1 MNHAKPLRM
10 GAVSFLL
17 VGVERAAHG
26 EGGVRGEKCGQRVW
40 VFHKIRKEY
49 LRSMRR
55 MGENEKVVDIR
66 VQDPA
71 DTVKVYATF
80 RPGDI
85 LHFVDTGGE
94 ALRVILGK
102 ISSYPTVR
110 EALDDVGYKN
120 AFPEAASLD
129 DAEDRCLSLGN
140 YRRILA
146 GHPSGGQDGKPVFAL
161 WFMRYM
167 FYVAGPYTPRSSKPG
182 TPEAEVEL
190 KHNIERAI
198 HAGKDILTMGYIP
211 IVPHSLFNGWEHL
224 PGLDEG
230 LVVMTE
236 KAAVARCEAFFKI
249 ASSFGTDSEERL
261 ARALGKDIFTAIE
274 QVSRWDPSPQA
285 DKDGMEGKR

>member
-1 MNHAKPLRM
+1 M
-10 GAVSFLL
+10 GVSAQ
-17 VGVERAAHG
+17 GE
-26 EGGVRGEKCGQRVW
+26 EGGPKVR

-55 MGENEKVVDIR
+55 MGEDEKVVDIR
-66 VQDPA
+66 IQDPA
-71 DTVKVYATF
+71 DHVKVYATF

-85 LHFVDTGGE
+85 LHFVDTSGE

-120 AFPEAASLD
+120 AFPEATSGE
-129 DAEDRCLSLGN
+129 DAEERCLSLGN
-140 YRRILA
+140 YRRILS
-146 GHPSGGQDGKPVFAL
+146 GHSSGEKPVFAL

-167 FYVAGPYTPRSSKPG
+167 FYVAGPYTPRSARPG
-182 TPEAEVEL
+182 TPEAEDER
-190 KHNIERAI
+190 KRNIMRAI
-198 HAGKDILTMGYIP
+198 HAGKDLLTMGYIP

-261 ARALGKDIFTAIE
+261 ARALGKDIFTEVE
-274 QVSRWDPSPQA
+274 QVSRWTPSS
-285 DKDGMEGKR
+285 KGGMEEPEGVR